1 MIHEYTEPFFHVGLL
16 CKDIDRTAEEF
27 GEKFGVAFH
36 EPSIFEIPHV
46 RDGSARSATVRAC
59 FSKIGP
65 PYIELFQGDG
75 QGIYHV
81 EHDSEL
87 HHLGLWVPNCAA
99 ALARAEQQQM
109 APDAVIVDSD
119 DNPQFWF
126 TDPKDT
132 LGVRFEMIDTG
143 DRDNMEVFLRTG
155 AFPGG
160 FSL

>member
-1 MIHEYTEPFFHVGLL
+1 MSGS
-16 CKDIDRTAEEF
+16 CARTSIARRREF

-36 EPSIFEIPHV
+36 EPSIFEIPQLN
-46 RDGSARSATVRAC
+46 DGAARSATVRAC

-75 QGIYHV
+75 HGIYHV
-81 EHDSEL
+81 EGDSEL

-99 ALARAEQQQM
+99 ALARAEQQQI

-119 DNPQFWF
+119 DQPQIWF
-126 TDPKDT
+126 TDPKHT

-143 DRDNMEVFLRTG
+143 DRDNMEAFLRTG

-160 FSL
+160 FAL

>member
-16 CKDIDRTAEEF
+16 CKDVDRTAAEF

-36 EPSIFEIPHV
+36 EPSIFEIPFVH
-46 RDGSARSATVRAC
+46 DGSARSATVRAC

-75 QGIYHV
+75 QGIYQV

-109 APDAVIVDSD
+109 APDAVIADSD
-119 DNPQFWF
+119 DNPQIWF
-126 TDPKDT
+126 TDPTDT